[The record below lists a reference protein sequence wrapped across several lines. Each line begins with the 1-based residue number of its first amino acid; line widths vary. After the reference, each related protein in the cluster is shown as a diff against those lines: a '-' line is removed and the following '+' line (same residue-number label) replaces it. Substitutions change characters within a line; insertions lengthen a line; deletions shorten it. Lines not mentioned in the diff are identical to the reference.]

1 MYASWN
7 ARAVGLGLTAGETVE
22 VAAQAGFDAVDLLL
36 RDLVESRVD
45 PQSVRGR
52 MDELGLRG
60 GAWPLP
66 VHWRGNPEQFAED
79 LRDLPRYARAAATLG
94 LQRTGTWVLPETAP
108 TFFPGSEGDDLL
120 RRTVRLHVERL
131 GKIAEILADHGS
143 RLGLEIMGPASARR
157 GPGATFVH
165 QYHRLTDQLG
175 ELRDEHPNV
184 GVLVDAFHLF
194 AAGEAIEAGFVWG
207 VDSVVWV
214 HVADSANP
222 DRLRVLDHERALP
235 GETGLADCRGL
246 LKRLAEQ
253 GYDGPVTVEPLK
265 HCRSLQ
271 GLDTLATARRA
282 LASLQTVWPRP
293 LVDASTRGPKDSSVT
308 IRP

>member
-7 ARAVGLGLTAGETVE
+7 ARAVGLGLTAGDTVE
-22 VAAQAGFDAVDLLL
+22 VAAQAGFGAVDLLL
-36 RDLVESRVD
+36 RDLVESGVD
-45 PQSVRGR
+45 PRAVRGR
-52 MDELGLRG
+52 MDELELRG

-79 LRDLPRYARAAATLG
+79 LRDLPRYARAAATLD
-94 LQRTGTWVLPETAP
+94 LQRTGTWVLPETDS
-108 TFFPGSEGDDLL
+108 TFFPGTEGDDLL
-120 RRTVRLHVERL
+120 RQTVRLHVERL

-157 GPGATFVH
+157 GPGAVFVH
-165 QYHRLTDQLG
+165 QYRRLAEHLG
-175 ELRDEHPNV
+175 ELRAEHPNV

-194 AAGEAIEAGFVWG
+194 AAGEGVEAGFVWG

-222 DRLRVLDHERALP
+222 DRLRLLDQQRALP

-246 LKRLAEQ
+246 LKRLAEE

-271 GLDTLATARRA
+271 GLDALATARRT
-282 LASLQTVWPRP
+282 LASLQTVWPSPLADACTRRP
-293 LVDASTRGPKDSSVT
+293 KASSMT

>member
-22 VAAQAGFDAVDLLL
+22 VAAQAGFGAVDLLL
-36 RDLVESRVD
+36 RDLVESGVD
-45 PQSVRGR
+45 PRSVRER

-66 VHWRGNPEQFAED
+66 VHWRGNPEQFVED
-79 LRDLPRYARAAATLG
+79 LRDLPRYARAAETLG
-94 LQRTGTWVLPETAP
+94 LQRTGTWVLPETDS
-108 TFFPGSEGDDLL
+108 TLFPGSEGDHLL
-120 RRTVRLHVERL
+120 KRTVRLHVERL

-157 GPGATFVH
+157 GPGAGFVH
-165 QYHRLTDQLG
+165 QYHQLTERLG
-175 ELRDEHPNV
+175 ELRAEHPNI

-194 AAGEAIEAGFVWG
+194 AAGEGVEEGLVWG

-222 DRLRVLDHERALP
+222 DRLRLLDQERALP
-235 GETGLADCRGL
+235 GETGLADCRNL
-246 LKRLAEQ
+246 LIRLAEQ
-253 GYDGPVTVEPLK
+253 GYSGPVTVEPLQ

-271 GLDTLATARRA
+271 GLDALATARRA
-282 LASLQTVWPRP
+282 LASLQTVWPGP
-293 LVDASTRGPKDSSVT
+293 MADASTHLPNASGRT

>member
-7 ARAVGLGLTAGETVE
+7 AWAVGLGLTAGETVE
-22 VAAQAGFDAVDLLL
+22 VAAQAGFGGVDLLL
-36 RDLVESRVD
+36 QDLVESGVD
-45 PQSVRGR
+45 PRSVRGR

-66 VHWRGNPEQFAED
+66 VRWRGNPELFEED
-79 LRDLPRYARAAATLG
+79 LRALPRYAGAAATLG
-94 LQRTGTWVLPETAP
+94 LLRTGTWVLPVIDS
-108 TFFPGSEGDDLL
+108 TFFPDSEGDDLL
-120 RRTVRLHVERL
+120 RRTVRLHLERL
-131 GKIAEILADHGS
+131 GKIALVLADHGS

-157 GPGATFVH
+157 GPGAHFVH
-165 QYHRLTDQLG
+165 QYQRLPDRLA
-175 ELRDEHPNV
+175 ELRAEHPNV

-194 AAGEAIEAGFVWG
+194 AAGEGVEAGFVWG

-222 DRLRVLDHERALP
+222 DRLQVLDQERALP

-246 LKRLAEQ
+246 LKRLAEE

-265 HCRSLQ
+265 HCRSLH
-271 GLDTLATARRA
+271 GLDALTTARRA
-282 LASLQTVWPRP
+282 IESLQTVWPGP
-293 LVDASTRGPKDSSVT
+293 LVNAST
-308 IRP
+308 

>member
-1 MYASWN
+1 MYTSWN

-60 GAWPLP
+60 GAWSLP

-131 GKIAEILADHGS
+131 GKIAEILADLWKPAWSRDHGTS
-143 RLGLEIMGPASARR
+143 LGAARSGR
-157 GPGATFVH
+157 DLRAPVPST
-165 QYHRLTDQLG
+165 HR
-175 ELRDEHPNV
+175 
-184 GVLVDAFHLF
+184 
-194 AAGEAIEAGFVWG
+194 
-207 VDSVVWV
+207 
-214 HVADSANP
+214 
-222 DRLRVLDHERALP
+222 
-235 GETGLADCRGL
+235 
-246 LKRLAEQ
+246 
-253 GYDGPVTVEPLK
+253 
-265 HCRSLQ
+265 
-271 GLDTLATARRA
+271 
-282 LASLQTVWPRP
+282 
-293 LVDASTRGPKDSSVT
+293 STR
-308 IRP
+308 

>member
-22 VAAQAGFDAVDLLL
+22 VAARAGFGAVDLLL
-36 RDLVESRVD
+36 RDLVESGVD
-45 PQSVRGR
+45 PWSVRGR

-79 LRDLPRYARAAATLG
+79 LRDLPRYARAAATLD
-94 LQRTGTWVLPETAP
+94 LQRTGTWVLPETDS
-108 TFFPGSEGDDLL
+108 TFFPGTEGDDLL
-120 RRTVRLHVERL
+120 RQTVSLHVERL
-131 GKIAEILADHGS
+131 GKIAGILADHGS

-157 GPGATFVH
+157 GPGAVFVH
-165 QYHRLTDQLG
+165 QYRRLAEHLG
-175 ELRDEHPNV
+175 ELRAEHPNV

-194 AAGEAIEAGFVWG
+194 AAGEGVEAGFVWG

-214 HVADSANP
+214 HVADSADP
-222 DRLRVLDHERALP
+222 DRLRLLDQQRALP

-246 LKRLAEQ
+246 LKRLAEE

-271 GLDTLATARRA
+271 GLDALATARRT
-282 LASLQTVWPRP
+282 LASLQTVWPSPLADACTRRP
-293 LVDASTRGPKDSSVT
+293 KASSMT

>member
-7 ARAVGLGLTAGETVE
+7 ARAVGLELRAGETVE
-22 VAAQAGFDAVDLLL
+22 VAAQAGFGAVDLLL
-36 RDLVESRVD
+36 RDLVESGVD
-45 PQSVRGR
+45 PRAVRGR

-79 LRDLPRYARAAATLG
+79 LRDLPRYARAAAKLD
-94 LQRTGTWVLPETAP
+94 LQRTGTWVLPETDS
-108 TFFPGSEGDDLL
+108 TFFPGTEGDDLL
-120 RRTVRLHVERL
+120 RQTVRLHVERL

-157 GPGATFVH
+157 GPGAVFVH
-165 QYHRLTDQLG
+165 QYRRLAEHLG
-175 ELRDEHPNV
+175 ELRAEHPNV

-194 AAGEAIEAGFVWG
+194 AAGEGEEAGFVWG

-222 DRLRVLDHERALP
+222 DRLRVLDEERALP

-246 LKRLAEQ
+246 LKRLAEE

-265 HCRSLQ
+265 YCRSLQ
-271 GLDTLATARRA
+271 GLDALATARRA

-293 LVDASTRGPKDSSVT
+293 LADASTRRPKASGMT

>member
-22 VAAQAGFDAVDLLL
+22 VAAQAGFGAVDLLL
-36 RDLVESRVD
+36 RDLVESGVD
-45 PQSVRGR
+45 PRAVRGR
-52 MDELGLRG
+52 MDELELRG

-79 LRDLPRYARAAATLG
+79 LRDLPRYARAAATLD
-94 LQRTGTWVLPETAP
+94 LQRTGTWVLPETDS
-108 TFFPGSEGDDLL
+108 TFFPGTEGDDLL
-120 RRTVRLHVERL
+120 RQTVRLHVERL

-157 GPGATFVH
+157 GPGAVFVH
-165 QYHRLTDQLG
+165 QYRRLAEHLG
-175 ELRDEHPNV
+175 ELRAEHPNV

-194 AAGEAIEAGFVWG
+194 AAGEGEEAGFVWG

-214 HVADSANP
+214 HLADSANP
-222 DRLRVLDHERALP
+222 ARLRVLDQERALP

-246 LKRLAEQ
+246 LERLAAE
-253 GYDGPVTVEPLK
+253 GYEGPVTVEPLA

-271 GLDTLATARRA
+271 GLDALATARRT
-282 LASLQTVWPRP
+282 LGSLQTVWPGP
-293 LVDASTRGPKDSSVT
+293 LAAASTCAPK
-308 IRP
+308 IEA

>member
-1 MYASWN
+1 M
-7 ARAVGLGLTAGETVE
+7 L
-22 VAAQAGFDAVDLLL
+22 D
-36 RDLVESRVD
+36 
-45 PQSVRGR
+45 
-52 MDELGLRG
+52 
-60 GAWPLP
+60 
-66 VHWRGNPEQFAED
+66 
-79 LRDLPRYARAAATLG
+79 ARAAARLG
-94 LQRTGTWVLPETAP
+94 LQRTGTWVLPETDP

-120 RRTVRLHVERL
+120 RRIVRLHVERL

-143 RLGLEIMGPASARR
+143 RLGLEEAYIIMGPASARR
-157 GPGATFVH
+157 GPGATFLH

-194 AAGEAIEAGFVWG
+194 AAGEEIETGFVWG

-222 DRLRVLDHERALP
+222 DRLRVLDQERALP
-235 GETGLADCRGL
+235 GETGFADCRGL
-246 LKRLAEQ
+246 LKQLAEQ
-253 GYDGPVTVEPLK
+253 GYDGPVTVEPLE

-282 LASLQTVWPRP
+282 LASLQTVWPGP
-293 LVDASTRGPKDSSVT
+293 LVDASTCGPKDSRVT